1 MSVQIV
7 PILKALV
14 SETFVTFLF
23 SNGICHIVF
32 VRESSK
38 LNETGK
44 QVHRITLKSM
54 KIPRHEQFINISKVF
69 TSLTFN
75 TAPYLQSCLC

>member
-1 MSVQIV
+1 MSVQIM

-38 LNETGK
+38 LYETGK
-44 QVHRITLKSM
+44 QVHRITLKRM
-54 KIPRHEQFINISKVF
+54 KKIKHEQYFVN
-69 TSLTFN
+69 
-75 TAPYLQSCLC
+75 